1 MYISATYAGL
11 VHDVTDFVQIAA
23 PAAAIHDFQTS
34 ILSKLDHKLMEKNA
48 AIVFFIPFLL

>member
-11 VHDVTDFVQIAA
+11 VHDVTDFVQMAA
-23 PAAAIHDFQTS
+23 PATTFHNFQTS
-34 ILSKLDHKLMEKNA
+34 VLSKLDHKLMEKNA